1 MPRPDPPLSRE
12 RQAVID
18 RDLLTPMIAAYSED
32 EKVRRAL
39 RGVIDGSPSLRE
51 GLLFAIDA
59 GALRGM
65 APGGQSPGAD
75 ASYVARDGLLRFP
88 PDLLERPDK
97 ATFVLGHETGHAV
110 DRAINGDHFKDRFI
124 PGMKALFAMADV
136 DPAPRDYTALIRA
149 EIADDRRNE
158 AEAHISGFNALV
170 SRLSVDHARHNDRV
184 ENPGER
190 RAVPPTPMDLYLA
203 YPDSMRDFMVVRGKK
218 PDLAVSMKPGL
229 NLEDDGTL
237 SLDAGTERGRGN
249 IDAMKVYHADRL
261 PCSLGPN
268 EALNYPHKILIEGL
282 ETALMAERTAVR
294 GNERTHFVVD
304 FEGLGFKINP
314 ALMRTPPGNDIP
326 VAPSLDLALP
336 GLLVDRE
343 LAQTLSGSQGI
354 LARRLLE
361 QATTALEEV
370 DPDKLEVPPDSPA
383 FGTVCAY
390 TAALAARHDMT
401 AIGCVIPSDNGGLIL
416 CNKADP
422 RDEAAKLIRFD
433 HTVGLDAPVTEHLE
447 RLHASAAKQVT
458 DHHEQVPRE
467 QAQAATRKSSGGC
480 VVM

>member
-1 MPRPDPPLSRE
+1 MPRPDPPLSQE
-12 RQAVID
+12 RQAAID
-18 RDLLTPMIAAYSED
+18 RDLLTPMIAAYSDD
-32 EKVRRAL
+32 ENVRRAL
-39 RGVIDGSPSLRE
+39 RGIIDGSPSLRE
-51 GLLFAIDA
+51 GLLFAIDS
-59 GALRGM
+59 GALKGM
-65 APGGQSPGAD
+65 ASGGQSPGAD

-88 PDLLERPDK
+88 PDLLERPDR
-97 ATFVLGHETGHAV
+97 ATFILGHETGHAV

-170 SRLSVDHARHNDRV
+170 SKLSLDHARHNERV

-203 YPDSMRDFMVVRGKK
+203 YPDSIRDFMIVRGKQ
-218 PDLAVSMKPGL
+218 PDLAVSKKPGL
-229 NLEDDGTL
+229 GLEDDGTL

-261 PCSLGPN
+261 PCPLGPN
-268 EALNYPHKILIEGL
+268 EALNYPHKMLVEGL
-282 ETALMAERTAVR
+282 ETALMAERTAVK

-304 FEGLGFKINP
+304 FDRLGFEINP
-314 ALMRTPPGNDIP
+314 ALMRLPPGNDVP

-336 GLLVDRE
+336 GLVVDRE
-343 LAQTLSGSQGI
+343 LAQTLSGAQGI

-361 QATTALEEV
+361 QATTALGKL
-370 DPDKLEVPPDSPA
+370 DPGALEVPPDSPE
-383 FGTVCAY
+383 FGAVCAY
-390 TAALAARHDMT
+390 TVALAARHGMT
-401 AIGCVIPSDNGGLIL
+401 AIGCVLPSDMGGLIL

-422 RDEAAKLIRFD
+422 RDEAAKLVRFD
-433 HTVGLDAPVTEHLE
+433 PAVGLDSPVAEHLQ

-458 DHHEQVPRE
+458 DHHEQVQIE
-467 QAQAATRKSSGGC
+467 QAQQPGRKSSGGC